1 MFRYIRKDAITFRH
15 PLGNR
20 GEIRLSKKIN
30 VFTCAVVLISLQA
43 MEKNKKKFN
52 STCRRLFVAAI
63 DFGTTYSGFAFSQR
77 SSWENVHFQTCSS
90 GDFLSQKEPTV
101 LLLNPDKSF
110 KAFGYNAE
118 TTYMEMT
125 KQRNLES
132 DITSKEK
139 PEENWKKYYYF
150 SRFKMLLYENEV
162 RVTTCKLI
170 LEFV

>member
-90 GDFLSQKEPTV
+90 GDFLSRKEPSV

-132 DITSKEK
+132 DITSQEIPEK
-139 PEENWKKYYYF
+139 DWRKYYYF
-150 SRFKMLLYENEV
+150 SRLKMLLYENEV
-162 RVTTCKLI
+162 GFTVVELI
-170 LEFV
+170 LDVL

>member
-1 MFRYIRKDAITFRH
+1 MVA
-15 PLGNR
+15 LNR
-20 GEIRLSKKIN
+20 DKLKLLKKID
-30 VFTCAVVLISLQA
+30 VFICAVVLIFLQV
-43 MEKNKKKFN
+43 MQRNKKKFN
-52 STCRRLFVAAI
+52 SKCRRLFVAAI
-63 DFGTTYSGFAFSQR
+63 DFGTTYSGFAYSQR

-110 KAFGYNAE
+110 KAFGYEAE

-125 KQRNLES
+125 KKRDLES
-132 DITSKEK
+132 DITSQGI
-139 PEENWKKYYYF
+139 PEEDWKKYYYF

-162 RVTTCKLI
+162 RVITCKLI